1 MHFER
6 WVFIQ
11 ALVELCARKKPP
23 VATDEVFRALD
34 IDAAA
39 YTAADKH
46 YRNIIVSG
54 LRDGDLGPAKRY
66 AAELE
71 VHRRELAAKQPSLGD
86 VTRAEKLVAP
96 PAPPLDG
103 SADDTAMLPL
113 HVPSVVLP
121 FGSAAPLAPSHLT
134 SRAGM
139 ASSSPSS
146 PVVPGPN
153 TASTVD
159 CDETQAVDVSRLRQ
173 ALPFLRTAG
182 PDEDTAPAGKPV
194 RPPK

>member
-23 VATDEVFRALD
+23 LATEQVFRALD

-39 YTAADKH
+39 YTAADRH
-46 YRNIIVSG
+46 YRHVIVSG

-71 VHRRELAAKQPSLGD
+71 IHRRELAAKQPSLED
-86 VTRAEKLVAP
+86 VARAKNLVAP
-96 PAPPLDG
+96 PAPPVEG
-103 SADDTAMLPL
+103 SPDETAMLPL
-113 HVPSVVLP
+113 HVPQVVLP
-121 FGSAAPLAPSHLT
+121 FGSAT
-134 SRAGM
+134 SPNPAGI
-139 ASSSPSS
+139 ARPGVGGSSPAA
-146 PVVPGPN
+146 PVALDVAR
-153 TASTVD
+153 ASTVE
-159 CDETQAVDVSRLRQ
+159 CDETQAVDVSRLRE

-182 PDEDTAPAGKPV
+182 PDEDTVPAGKPV
-194 RPPK
+194 RRPK